1 MLCYA
6 RLELELKDAE
16 SVAKALRVDDPEWCK
31 CLAQKE
37 KIIIEIRTEKIS
49 SLLYAI
55 DDYLM
60 HIKMC
65 EKI

>member
-6 RLELELKDAE
+6 RIEVESEEAE
-16 SVAKALRVDDPEWCK
+16 KIVRALSLDDPEWCK
-31 CLAQKE
+31 CYAE
-37 KIIIEIRTEKIS
+37 EGKIVLEIKTSKIS

>member
-6 RLELELKDAE
+6 RVEIESEEAE
-16 SVAKALRVDDPEWCK
+16 KIAKALSLDDPDWCK
-31 CLAQKE
+31 CYAEGK
-37 KIIIEIRTEKIS
+37 KIVLEIKTSKIS

>member
-1 MLCYA
+1 LLCYA
-6 RLELELKDAE
+6 RIEIEIEDAE
-16 SVAKALRVDDPEWCK
+16 KIAKALSLDDPEWCK
-31 CLAQKE
+31 CYAKGE
-37 KIIIEIRTEKIS
+37 KIVLEIKTSKIS

>member
-6 RLELELKDAE
+6 RLEIESKDAE
-16 SVAKALRVDDPEWCK
+16 KVSRALSVDDPDWCK
-31 CLAQKE
+31 CYAE
-37 KIIIEIRTEKIS
+37 GNKIKIEIKTSRIS

-65 EKI
+65 EQI

>member
-6 RLELELKDAE
+6 RLELESKDAE
-16 SVAKALRVDDPEWCK
+16 KIVKALKVDDPEFCN
-31 CLAQKE
+31 CYAE
-37 KIIIEIRTEKIS
+37 GDKIIIEIRTSKVS

-65 EKI
+65 EQI